1 MNRRKKLTAVV
12 AALDTFADVL
22 EALSWL
28 HRQTAR
34 DCLEIMVVCQDLT
47 LFELPEDAQGQVGP
61 LRLVE
66 CGKGKTLAEARA
78 VGCRAAET
86 AFVGFFEDHAFLE
99 PAWCERVLA
108 RMEEGWAGVGGAFLS
123 ANPQTELAQAQML
136 VGYGQWMHPVP
147 AGEMAFI
154 SGHGSVFDLE
164 ILMAHDEKLEEF
176 FLAEAMM
183 MMELRR
189 QGHRFFC
196 ESEVVSWH
204 FDASRLE
211 AIRKG
216 YPAIGHVLAAQRSS
230 SWPAWRRFL
239 YGLAFPLI
247 GVLRW
252 QRAITAFFRTRQ
264 WTGFSPL
271 SLVLAGGVAALWCVN
286 EWRGFW
292 FGAGDSPQALSDF
305 EHNRKLH
312 LRAREWPHPQR
323 PGGMSREEFQRR
335 TGVQKV

>member
-1 MNRRKKLTAVV
+1 
-12 AALDTFADVL
+12 
-22 EALSWL
+22 
-28 HRQTAR
+28 
-34 DCLEIMVVCQDLT
+34 
-47 LFELPEDAQGQVGP
+47 
-61 LRLVE
+61 
-66 CGKGKTLAEARA
+66 
-78 VGCRAAET
+78 
-86 AFVGFFEDHAFLE
+86 
-99 PAWCERVLA
+99 
-108 RMEEGWAGVGGAFLS
+108 
-123 ANPQTELAQAQML
+123 
-136 VGYGQWMHPVP
+136 
-147 AGEMAFI
+147 
-154 SGHGSVFDLE
+154 
-164 ILMAHDEKLEEF
+164 MAHDEKLEEF